1 MKNAFHFIL
10 INPLVVTLVFLY
22 NYIAFQDLG
31 IAIILLTLLVRFIL
45 YPLFYKSLKQQA
57 ALKVIQP
64 HIRRIQHEHK
74 DNREAQGKALMAL
87 YKEHQVN
94 PFSSFGLIIIQ
105 LPILIALYQVFLNPP
120 AGLNQSF
127 LSLINLNERSMIIVG
142 IAAIAQY
149 ILGRLSMGKGGDD
162 AAAQMMKNMVVIGP
176 LLTIFVLYSL
186 PSAVG
191 LYWVTTTLFSIAQQI
206 YINKTFLPHG
216 TDTAHHPNIIGNSRP

>member
-10 INPLVVTLVFLY
+10 INPLVATLVFLY
-22 NYIAFQDLG
+22 DYIAFQDLG
-31 IAIILLTLLVRFIL
+31 IAIILLTVLVRFIL

-64 HIRRIQHEHK
+64 HIQRIQHEHK
-74 DNREAQGKALMAL
+74 DNREAQGRALMAL
-87 YKEHQVN
+87 YKEHRVN
-94 PFSSFGLIIIQ
+94 PLSSFGLIIVQ

-127 LSLINLNERSMIIVG
+127 LNLINLNERSIIIVG
-142 IAAIAQY
+142 IAAITQY

-162 AAAQMMKNMVVIGP
+162 AAARMMKNMVVIGP
-176 LLTIFVLYSL
+176 LFTVLVLYSL

-191 LYWVTTTLFSIAQQI
+191 LYWVTTTLFSIAQQA

-216 TDTAHHPNIIGNSRP
+216 TDTANASNIIGNSRP